1 MRWCF
6 AKSSDMK
13 ERCKFRKNTTEIC
26 HTVSVTTLFS
36 FALINNPQHF
46 PIGLFIIL
54 WRKFHSWRK
63 CFSIHWHLLQPHPSK
78 LTEKTTC
85 SLRNSSY
92 LRRLGCQQMTY
103 QINLEFSPLLRKE
116 KNPRVLALWFVYI
129 FLYHYILTFSTV
141 VVCDSITNQFWR
153 L

>member
-1 MRWCF
+1 MMLCKVKRY
-6 AKSSDMK
+6 
-13 ERCKFRKNTTEIC
+13 ERKVQVQKNTTEIC

-36 FALINNPQHF
+36 FVLINNPQHF

>member
-1 MRWCF
+1 MLCKVKRY
-6 AKSSDMK
+6 
-13 ERCKFRKNTTEIC
+13 ERKVQVQKNTTENR

-36 FALINNPQHF
+36 FVLINNPQHF

-92 LRRLGCQQMTY
+92 LRRLGCQQMTFRLSNQPWIFTVITQRKKSTCFSFMICLY
-103 QINLEFSPLLRKE
+103 FSISLYINIFNCRC
-116 KNPRVLALWFVYI
+116 LW
-129 FLYHYILTFSTV
+129 
-141 VVCDSITNQFWR
+141 
-153 L
+153 